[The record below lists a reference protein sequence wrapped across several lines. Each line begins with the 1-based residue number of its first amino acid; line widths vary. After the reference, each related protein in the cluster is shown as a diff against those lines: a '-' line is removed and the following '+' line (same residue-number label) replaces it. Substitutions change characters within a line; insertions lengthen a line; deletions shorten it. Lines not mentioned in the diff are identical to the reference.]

1 MLCHIKL
8 IIFSFLCQKRFMAAA
23 FDDLSLIHDDN
34 EICVPDR
41 GQAMCD
47 DNAGAVLHDEL
58 HGALDRLFG
67 SGVYA

>member
-1 MLCHIKL
+1 
-8 IIFSFLCQKRFMAAA
+8 MAAA